1 MSVPRFVL
9 EEPIDWALLV
19 WYLSPEDRRWLAVVC
34 RALLRARHAALEA
47 GMKRLI

>member
-19 WYLSPEDRRWLAVVC
+19 WYLSPEERWLLAVFC
-34 RALLRARHAALEA
+34 RALLRVRSQEA
-47 GMKRLI
+47 TA